1 MTVKLVGVSESG
13 NRCGEDHGRAKLTR
27 WDVERVFEL
36 RDEGMAVA
44 VIARKMEVSRNTI
57 RKILGGVTWAEQPVR
72 YKPVAL
78 SED

>member
-1 MTVKLVGVSESG
+1 MTMKLVGVTASG

-36 RDEGMAVA
+36 RDEGMPVA
-44 VIARKMEVSRNTI
+44 EIARKMEVSRNTI
-57 RKILGGVTWAEQPVR
+57 RKIVEGKTWAERPVR

-78 SED
+78 SDE